1 MKVVF
6 AFSLK
11 KDFVLNNKRK
21 GEDFFIG
28 YYFENLILQENM
40 VKLFESSKQDVETTS

>member
-21 GEDFFIG
+21 DFFIG

-40 VKLFESSKQDVETTS
+40 VKLFESSKPDVETTS